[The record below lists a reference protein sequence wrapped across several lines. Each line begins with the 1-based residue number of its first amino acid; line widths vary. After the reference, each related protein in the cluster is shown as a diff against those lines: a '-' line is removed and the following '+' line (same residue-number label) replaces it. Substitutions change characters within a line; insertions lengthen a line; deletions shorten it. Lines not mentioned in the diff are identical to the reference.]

1 MKNKALFTI
10 FLIVFIDLLG
20 FGILLPLLPFIAEKY
35 AANPLE
41 IGFLTAA
48 YSLFQFIATPI
59 LGRLSDRYGRKKIL
73 VISQLGSVVGYLL
86 LGWANSLPII
96 FLSRIIDGATG
107 GNISVA
113 QAYIADVTTKEN
125 RAKGM
130 GLIGAA
136 FGLGFIVGPV
146 LGGFLARFGFAV
158 PAHVA
163 AGVGLVTVLAT
174 TFFLKETVNVVHA
187 ARSPRTKLSCS
198 EVYRVLRTKPIGL
211 LIFTFFVLNAA
222 FSVMQG
228 NFALWTQAAFR
239 FGAQENAWL
248 FTGMG
253 IMSVGMQLR
262 VLPWVIRRVKEAMA
276 LKLAI
281 FVLAAGF
288 LLLPFAV
295 LPVWVLG
302 ALLFFS
308 FGQGLSMPT
317 IQAIASE
324 RVPKEEYGETLGIL
338 QSAGS
343 LGRIVGPIAGGE
355 LFYQF
360 GHNIPFFA
368 AGFLVLV
375 MGGVVW
381 AKLDNAR

>member
-1 MKNKALFTI
+1 MKHKALFTI
-10 FLIVFIDLLG
+10 FLIVFMDLLG

-48 YSLFQFIATPI
+48 YSLFQFIATPL

-86 LGWANSLPII
+86 LGWANSLPIL

-136 FGLGFIVGPV
+136 FGLGFIVGPA
-146 LGGFLARFGFAV
+146 LGGYLARFGFAV
-158 PAHVA
+158 PAYAA
-163 AGVGLVTVLAT
+163 AGVGLVTVVAT
-174 TFFLKETVNVVHA
+174 AVFLKETVNVTRAV
-187 ARSPRTKLSCS
+187 RSPRTRLSYD
-198 EVYRVLRTKPIGL
+198 EVCRVLKTKPIGL
-211 LIFTFFVLNAA
+211 LILTFFVLNTA

-239 FGAQENAWL
+239 FGAEENAWL

-253 IMSVGMQLR
+253 IMSVIMQLR
-262 VLPWVIRRVKEAMA
+262 VLPWVVGTFKEAMA
-276 LKLAI
+276 LKFAI
-281 FVLAAGF
+281 FVLGAGF
-288 LLLPFAV
+288 LLLPLAV
-295 LPVWVLG
+295 SPIWVLG

-308 FGQGLSMPT
+308 LGQGLSMPT

-343 LGRIVGPIAGGE
+343 LGRIIGPIAGGE

-360 GHNIPFFA
+360 GHNTPFFV

-381 AKLDNAR
+381 AKLESR

>member
-10 FLIVFIDLLG
+10 FLIVFIDLVG
-20 FGILLPLLPFIAEKY
+20 FGIILPLLPFIAEKY

-41 IGFLTAA
+41 IGLLTAA
-48 YSLFQFIATPI
+48 YSLFQFIATPVF
-59 LGRLSDRYGRKKIL
+59 GRLSDRYGRKKLLI
-73 VISQLGSVVGYLL
+73 VSQLGSVAGYLL
-86 LGWANSLPII
+86 LGVANSLPLL

-107 GNISVA
+107 GNISIA

-136 FGLGFIVGPV
+136 FGLGFIIGPA
-146 LGGFLARFGFAV
+146 LGGFLAKFGFAA
-158 PAHVA
+158 PAYA
-163 AGVGLVTVLAT
+163 AAAVGLMTTLAT
-174 TFFLKETVNVVHA
+174 AFFLKETVNVAHA
-187 ARSPRTKLSCS
+187 ARSPRTRFSFR
-198 EVYRVLRTKPIGL
+198 EVQRVLATEPIGL
-211 LIFTFFVLNAA
+211 LIVTFFILNTA

-239 FGAQENAWL
+239 FGAEENAWL

-253 IMSVGMQLR
+253 IMSVIMQLR
-262 VLPWVIRRVKEAMA
+262 VLPWVVGKFKEAMA
-276 LKLAI
+276 LKFAI
-281 FVLAAGF
+281 FVLGAGF
-288 LLLPFAV
+288 LLLPLAV
-295 LPVWVLG
+295 SPIWVLG

-308 FGQGLSMPT
+308 LGQGLSMPT

-343 LGRIVGPIAGGE
+343 LGRIAGPILGGE

-360 GHNIPFFA
+360 GHNTPFFV
-368 AGFLVLV
+368 AGFLAIA
-375 MGGVVW
+375 MGVVVW
-381 AKLDNAR
+381 AKLDS